1 MNYDFIKSAKKVI
14 QIEQTAITALNDK
27 IGSDFENACQLLLKT
42 KGKVILTGMG
52 KSGHIANKIAATLAS
67 TGTPAFFIH
76 PAEAGH
82 GDLGMIEENDI
93 IIAISYSGE
102 SEELITLLPAI
113 ARANIKLIAMTGNKN
128 SSLAISANVHLDISI
143 PTEACPHNLAPTS
156 STTVTLVL
164 GDAIAIALLEARK
177 FSADDFALS
186 HPCGS
191 LGRKLLT
198 FIKDIMHTDT
208 DLPIVQKET
217 TLKQSIITMSQ
228 KKLGFVIIIDEQQK
242 LLGIFTDGDLRRVFE
257 KHDSINNLLISQVMS
272 KTDFFLPP
280 EVLATKAVHLMEEKK
295 INALPIVDKNNR
307 VVGVLNMHTL
317 LEAKIF

>member
-1 MNYDFIKSAKKVI
+1 MAHNFIKAAKTVI
-14 QIEQTAITALNDK
+14 QIEQSAITALLEK
-27 IGSDFENACQLLLKT
+27 IGRDFEIACQLLLET

-52 KSGHIANKIAATLAS
+52 KSGHIASKIAATLAS

-82 GDLGMIEENDI
+82 GDLGMIEKNDI

-113 ARANIKLIAMTGNKN
+113 SRANIKLIAMTGNKN
-128 SSLAISANVHLDISI
+128 SSLATSANVHLDIAVS
-143 PTEACPHNLAPTS
+143 TEACPHNLAPTS

-198 FIKDIMHTDT
+198 FIKDIMHTDNA
-208 DLPIVQKET
+208 LPLVQKET
-217 TLKQSIITMSQ
+217 TLKQTIIEMSQ
-228 KKLGFVIIIDEQQK
+228 KKLGLVIIVDKQQK
-242 LLGIFTDGDLRRVFE
+242 LLGVFTDGDLRRVFE
-257 KHDSINNLLISQVMS
+257 KYDSINDLTIFQVMS
-272 KTDFFLPP
+272 KTNFFLPP
-280 EVLATKAVHLMEEKK
+280 EALATKALHLMEEKK
-295 INALPIVDKNNR
+295 ISALPIVDKSNHI
-307 VVGVLNMHTL
+307 VGALNMHTL
-317 LEAKIF
+317 LEAKIL